1 MKDDDTI
8 TNSDA
13 NIPPSSFSIPH
24 FFNRDLSWIDFCE
37 RVLEEGLR
45 EDLPPLDRFWY
56 LSILSANFDEFF
68 MVRVA
73 AMKSSL
79 HSGAGSGGSK
89 ESDPS
94 GQKPEEQLKKTA
106 EKIRAITKRQ
116 YDCLQNRIFPALA
129 GGGLRL
135 VRPGDYS
142 ASQKNYLE
150 AYFRSQI
157 YPILTPLRLEEG
169 DALPFI
175 GGNNLYAAFLLE
187 QEDDGTEHI
196 AIVQHPR
203 GLDRIVWL
211 PGDLSILNDPASF
224 PEDIPPDLAVAGEKS
239 GGDWAL
245 LDDLALAWGSLLFP
259 GHRVRESMLFTVNRD
274 ADLPVDERRD
284 EDFIEAMEEVVNERS
299 RSPVV
304 RMTYS
309 AGSER
314 LKQELAR
321 RLELEEQDL
330 YEHGCP
336 MDLKGLME
344 LASARGFDSL
354 RGKPWKIYTNAAFS
368 EDEPVWNRIS
378 QQDVLVHLPYESFD
392 PVARFFQEAAA
403 DPQVI
408 SIKPALDRTSGNSSI
423 VRALEQ
429 AALKGKHVTAVVE
442 LKARFD
448 EERNISWANRLE
460 KAGVLV
466 VYGIARLKVHA
477 KISMVIRRE
486 REGIKRYVHL
496 STGNYNDRT
505 ARQYEDLGLFT
516 AREDIATDAS
526 VFFNMLTGYSAIL
539 SMRKLV
545 IAPTFL
551 KRRLLELI
559 EREAN
564 RSSRE
569 HPGRIIAKLNSLADT
584 DVIEALYRA
593 SRAGVNITLVVRG
606 ICMLIPGSAGL
617 SENITVISVV
627 GHYLEH
633 SRVYYFA
640 NGGSEEY
647 YLASADWMP
656 RNLERRV
663 ELMFPVLQ
671 EDLKLRIR
679 DILGAYCRDTAQA
692 WKLNPGGS
700 WSRLSPA
707 GGEAPFSAQEQFL
720 SQAEKAGENLWA
732 PRGEFVVRRSPPA
745 GMGDSSVN

>member
-1 MKDDDTI
+1 MV
-8 TNSDA
+8 NSNA
-13 NIPPSSFSIPH
+13 NEIRY
-24 FFNRDLSWIDFCE
+24 FNRDLSWIDFCE

-56 LSILSANFDEFF
+56 LAILSSNFDEFF

-73 AMKSSL
+73 AMKRAL
-79 HSGAGSGGSK
+79 RSGA
-89 ESDPS
+89 ERDPS
-94 GQKPEEQLKKTA
+94 GLTPEEQLGKTA
-106 EKIRAITKRQ
+106 EKIRSITGRQ
-116 YDCLQNRIFPALA
+116 YNCLQNRIFPALA

-135 VRPGDYS
+135 VRPDTYS

-157 YPILTPLRLEEG
+157 YPVLTPLRLEEG
-169 DALPFI
+169 DSLLFI
-175 GGNNLYAAFLLE
+175 GSNNLYAAFLLE

-196 AIVQHPR
+196 AIVQRPQ
-203 GLDRIVWL
+203 GMDRIVWL
-211 PGDLSILNDPASF
+211 PGDLSARSRDGTGAEFSGNKES
-224 PEDIPPDLAVAGEKS
+224 GEKT

-245 LDDLALAWGSLLFP
+245 LEDLALAWGGLLFP
-259 GHRVRESMLFTVNRD
+259 GHRVRETMLFTVNRD
-274 ADLPVDERRD
+274 ADFSVDEKRD
-284 EDFIEAMEEVVNERS
+284 EDFIEAMEEVLEGRS

-314 LKQELAR
+314 LKEELAR
-321 RLELEEQDL
+321 RLELGEQDL

-336 MDLKGLME
+336 MDLKGLMD

-354 RGKPWKIYTNAAFS
+354 RGRPWKIYNNTAFS
-368 EDEPVWNRIS
+368 EDEPLWDRIS
-378 QQDVLVHLPYESFD
+378 QRDVLIHLPYESFD
-392 PVARFFQEAAA
+392 PVARFFQDAAA

-408 SIKPALDRTSGNSSI
+408 SIKTALYRTSGNSAI
-423 VRALEQ
+423 IKALEQ
-429 AALKGKHVTAVVE
+429 AALNGKHVTAVVE

-460 KAGVLV
+460 KAGALV
-466 VYGIARLKVHA
+466 VYGIARLKVHG

-505 ARQYEDLGLFT
+505 AKQYEDLGLFT

-539 SMRKLV
+539 SMRRLV

-551 KRRLLELI
+551 KRRLIELI
-559 EREAN
+559 ERETN

-569 HPGRIIAKLNSLADT
+569 NPGRIIAKMNALADT
-584 DVIEALYRA
+584 DVIEALYKA
-593 SRAGVNITLVVRG
+593 SRAGVRITLAIRG
-606 ICMLIPGSAGL
+606 VCMLIPGLAGL
-617 SENITVISVV
+617 SENITVISII

-640 NGGSEEY
+640 NGGSGEY

-656 RNLERRV
+656 RNLDRRV
-663 ELMFPVLQ
+663 ELMFPLLQ
-671 EDLKLRIR
+671 EDIKIRIR
-679 DILGAYCRDTAQA
+679 DILDAYCRDTVQA
-692 WKLNPGGS
+692 WKLGPDGS

-707 GGEAPFSAQEQFL
+707 RGEEPFSAQEHFL
-720 SQAEKAGENLWA
+720 SQAAKAGENLWA
-732 PRGEFVVRRSPPA
+732 PRREFVVRRSPPA
-745 GMGDSSVN
+745 GMGDGSAN

>member
-1 MKDDDTI
+1 MKDGDTMAD
-8 TNSDA
+8 SDA
-13 NIPPSSFSIPH
+13 VIPHSSLSAPH

-73 AMKSSL
+73 AMKRALRSAAGNG
-79 HSGAGSGGSK
+79 GAK
-89 ESDPS
+89 ASDPS
-94 GQKPEEQLKKTA
+94 GQKPEEQLRRTA
-106 EKIRAITKRQ
+106 EKIRSITKRQ
-116 YDCLQNRIFPALA
+116 YDCLENRIFPSLA
-129 GGGLRL
+129 DRGLRL
-135 VRPGDYS
+135 LRPGAWS
-142 ASQKNYLE
+142 VSQKNYLE

-157 YPILTPLRLEEG
+157 YPVLTPLRLEGG

-175 GGNNLYAAFLLE
+175 GGGNLYAAFLLE
-187 QEDDGTEHI
+187 QEDDGAEHR

-203 GLDRIVWL
+203 ALDRIVWL
-211 PGDLSILNDPASF
+211 PGALSPPSDLPAG
-224 PEDIPPDLAVAGEKS
+224 GEKS

-245 LDDLALAWGSLLFP
+245 LEDLTLAWGGLLFP

-284 EDFIEAMEEVVNERS
+284 EDFIEAMEEVVKERS
-299 RSPVV
+299 HSPVV
-304 RMTYS
+304 RVTYS
-309 AGSER
+309 AGSKR
-314 LKQELAR
+314 LKEELAR
-321 RLELEEQDL
+321 RFELAEQDL

-336 MDLKGLME
+336 LDLRGLMDL
-344 LASARGFDSL
+344 AFVRGFDAL
-354 RGKPWKIYTNAAFS
+354 RGKPWKIYNNIAFS

-392 PVARFFQEAAA
+392 PVARFFQDAAA

-408 SIKPALDRTSGNSSI
+408 SIKTALYRTSGNSSI
-423 VRALEQ
+423 VKALEQ
-429 AALKGKHVTAVVE
+429 AALQGKHVTAVVE

-460 KAGVLV
+460 QAGALV
-466 VYGIARLKVHA
+466 VYGISRLKVHA

-496 STGNYNDRT
+496 ATGNYNDRT

-539 SMRKLV
+539 SMRRLV
-545 IAPTFL
+545 MAPLFL
-551 KRRLLELI
+551 KQRLLELI
-559 EREAN
+559 EREIN

-569 HPGRIIAKLNSLADT
+569 HPGRIIVKLNALADT
-584 DVIEALYRA
+584 EVIEALYRA
-593 SRAGVNITLVVRG
+593 SKAGVHITLVVRG
-606 ICMLIPGSAGL
+606 ICMLIPGAAGL

-671 EDLKLRIR
+671 EDIKTRIR
-679 DILGAYCRDTAQA
+679 AILGSYCRDTVQA
-692 WKLNPGGS
+692 WKLGPDGS

-720 SQAEKAGENLWA
+720 SQAAKAGENLWA

-745 GMGDSSVN
+745 GMGDNAVT

>member
-1 MKDDDTI
+1 MDTDTI
-8 TNSDA
+8 FYGDA
-13 NIPPSSFSIPH
+13 DNRR

-73 AMKSSL
+73 AMKRAL
-79 HSGAGSGGSK
+79 RSGAA
-89 ESDPS
+89 SDPS
-94 GQKPEEQLKKTA
+94 GLKPEEQLKRTA

-116 YDCLQNRIFPALA
+116 YDCLQNRILPALA
-129 GGGLRL
+129 RGGL
-135 VRPGDYS
+135 VMTRPETYT
-142 ASQKNYLE
+142 ASQRDYLE
-150 AYFRSQI
+150 AFFRSQI

-169 DALPFI
+169 DVLPFV
-175 GGNNLYAAFLLE
+175 GGNNLHAAFLLE
-187 QEDDGTEHI
+187 QDEDGTEHI
-196 AIVQHPR
+196 AIVQHPK

-211 PGDLSILNDPASF
+211 PG
-224 PEDIPPDLAVAGEKS
+224 EKS
-239 GGDWAL
+239 GWAL
-245 LDDLALAWGSLLFP
+245 LDDLALTYGGLLFP
-259 GHRVRESMLFTVNRD
+259 GYRVRESMLFTVNRD
-274 ADLPVDERRD
+274 ADFSVDERRD
-284 EDFIEAMEEVVNERS
+284 EDFVEAMEEVVQGRS

-314 LKQELAR
+314 LKNDLAR
-321 RLELEEQDL
+321 RLELGEQDL

-336 MDLKGLME
+336 MDLRGLME

-354 RGKPWKIYTNAAFS
+354 RGKPWKIYNAAAFN
-368 EDEPVWNRIS
+368 EDEPIWDRIS
-378 QQDVLVHLPYESFD
+378 QRDVLVHLPYESFD
-392 PVARFFQEAAA
+392 PVARFFQDAAA

-408 SIKPALDRTSGNSSI
+408 SIKTALYRTSGNSSI

-429 AALKGKHVTAVVE
+429 AALMGKHVTAVVE

-486 REGIKRYVHL
+486 SGGIKRYVHL

-539 SMRKLV
+539 SMRRLV
-545 IAPTFL
+545 MAPTFL
-551 KRRLLELI
+551 KRRLVELI
-559 EREAN
+559 ERETN

-569 HPGRIIAKLNSLADT
+569 HPGRIIAKMNSLADT
-584 DVIEALYRA
+584 DVIEALYKA
-593 SRAGVNITLVVRG
+593 SRAGVKITLVVRG
-606 ICMLIPGSAGL
+606 VCMLIPGSEGL
-617 SENITVISVV
+617 SENIAVISVV

-633 SRVYYFA
+633 SRAYYFA

-671 EDLKLRIR
+671 EDIKIRIR
-679 DILGAYCRDTAQA
+679 DMLGAYCRDTVQA
-692 WKLNPGGS
+692 WKLNPNGS
-700 WSRLSPA
+700 WGRLSPA
-707 GGEAPFSAQEQFL
+707 PGERPFSAQEHFL
-720 SQAEKAGENLWA
+720 SEAVKAGENLWA
-732 PRGEFVVRRSPPA
+732 PRNELVVRRSPPGGGDDTGIA
-745 GMGDSSVN
+745 GDSDGSAAN